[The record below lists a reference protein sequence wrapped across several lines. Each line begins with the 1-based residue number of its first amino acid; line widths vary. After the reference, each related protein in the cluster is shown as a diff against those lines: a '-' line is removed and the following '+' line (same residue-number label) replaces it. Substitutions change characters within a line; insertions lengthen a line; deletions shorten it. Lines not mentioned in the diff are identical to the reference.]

1 MSKKTLLPQELET
14 LRSHFKVM
22 QQCSVC
28 NTAFDESSIH
38 IIEELEDVS
47 HLLHMS
53 CASCKHKIIVLVS
66 ISDVGVGLMGLLSDL
81 TYEDVCRFKTKKPM
95 DEQALLEN
103 YSALHK
109 ISFGKYLSTES
120 RTK

>member
-1 MSKKTLLPQELET
+1 MPKKMILPQELET
-14 LRSHFKVM
+14 LQSHFKVM

-28 NTAFDESSIH
+28 HTPFDEKSIH
-38 IIEELEDVS
+38 VIEKMENVS

-53 CASCKHKIIVLVS
+53 CALCKHKIIVLVS

-81 TYEDVCRFKTKKPM
+81 SYEDACRFKVRTPM

-103 YSALHK
+103 YRAVHK
-109 ISFGKYLSTES
+109 ISFGKYLSTQS
-120 RTK
+120 RMK